1 MCGGP
6 MQHKLAEQYAMQKAL
21 KPALEKTSFYF
32 NFFDATK
39 KSIDL
44 WHKIEKRMLY
54 GSESNRAKMN
64 VLQIM
69 WEEQME
75 KLTFQYIQKNK
86 KKEHSAI
93 IGQLSAI
100 NIETRDKFLSRYL
113 ARCKLL
119 NALAFFQWRYYIAT
133 SEESAE
139 QNKSIFYSR
148 IENLVKNIEESIKRK
163 K

>member
-1 MCGGP
+1 MLTTLFSLFIRALTFVGGAVFN
-6 MQHKLAEQYAMQKAL
+6 KVTEQYAMENAI
-21 KPALEKTSFYF
+21 KPTLEKTSFLH
-32 NFFDATK
+32 NFMQATRK
-39 KSIDL
+39 TARL
-44 WHKIEKRMLY
+44 LGKIEKNMLY

-64 VLQIM
+64 VLQIT

-100 NIETRDKFLSRYL
+100 NVETRDKFLSRYL

-119 NALAFFQWRYYIAT
+119 NALAFFQWRYSTA
-133 SEESAE
+133 
-139 QNKSIFYSR
+139 KSQ
-148 IENLVKNIEESIKRK
+148 E
-163 K
+163 